1 MKKIT
6 NEQPV
11 EKDYKMEEMTETEM
25 QNHNYKI
32 CLAKT
37 KFYIHNL
44 LITNENLLKNNNIN
58 SLILF

>member
-1 MKKIT
+1 MKEIT
-6 NEQPV
+6 KDQPV
-11 EKDYKMEEMTETEM
+11 EKDHEMDEMTETEM

-44 LITNENLLKNNNIN
+44 LITNENLLKSNNIN

>member
-1 MKKIT
+1 MKEIT
-6 NEQPV
+6 KQQPV
-11 EKDYKMEEMTETEM
+11 EKSHEMEEMTETEM
-25 QNHNYKI
+25 QDHDYKI
-32 CLAKT
+32 CLAKA

>member
-1 MKKIT
+1 MNEIT
-6 NEQPV
+6 LQDPS
-11 EKDYKMEEMTETEM
+11 EETSELRENTESEL